1 MTHSG
6 RGSQELDD
14 GFLVIVACSTGVE
27 DEVSLEAV
35 GRIGSALFTE
45 VMV

>member
-14 GFLVIVACSTGVE
+14 GFLVIVVCSTGVE

-35 GRIGSALFTE
+35 EEVDGIRGRIGS
-45 VMV
+45 